1 MSAFK
6 VDEGVYTRA
15 FSQADLEES
24 KEDAIR
30 DGYEP
35 YPSTTDTDYYFMI
48 RELGGIATNAYVDGR
63 NSRYGSNNY
72 RNSINGIESCIMEL
86 AFISVDEDL
95 EHIKNNKD
103 GYVEGVVNGINEW
116 VKQSTQE

>member
-1 MSAFK
+1 
-6 VDEGVYTRA
+6 
-15 FSQADLEES
+15 
-24 KEDAIR
+24 
-30 DGYEP
+30 
-35 YPSTTDTDYYFMI
+35 
-48 RELGGIATNAYVDGR
+48 
-63 NSRYGSNNY
+63 
-72 RNSINGIESCIMEL
+72 MEL